1 MNKIKEILKEKK
13 TLIPFLPAGYPSINA
28 TKQFVKVLVN
38 CGIKVVELG
47 VPFSDP
53 VADGPTITNSYSFA
67 IQNGTKSEDVYLMA
81 DELKDEFGIAIIP
94 MLYYNLIY
102 NKGEENFAKRISSFA
117 DAVIVPDLPFKES
130 HRLRPHLE
138 KFDIS
143 YVPFATPNIKEED
156 IKKISDYANAF
167 IYAVT
172 VFGITGA
179 RSSYSNDTYTYLE
192 RVKKISSKYV
202 AAGFGVSSKEQF
214 ESLPT
219 DAVIIGSA
227 LVKQIEPD
235 NIEKSKENIEG
246 LIKKIIN

>member
-1 MNKIKEILKEKK
+1 MSKIREILKEKK
-13 TLIPFLPAGYPSINA
+13 TLIPFLPAGYPSLNA
-28 TKQFVKVLVN
+28 TKQFVEVLVE
-38 CGIKVVELG
+38 CGIKAIEIG
-47 VPFSDP
+47 IPFSDP

-67 IQNGTKSEDVYLMA
+67 IKNGIKSEDVYLLSE
-81 DELKDEFGIAIIP
+81 ELKEKYKIAIIP

-117 DAVIVPDLPFKES
+117 DAVIVPDLPFRES

-138 KFDIS
+138 KFNIS
-143 YVPFATPNIKEED
+143 YIPFATPNIREED
-156 IKKISDYANAF
+156 IKTISKYTNAF

-179 RSSYSNDTYTYLE
+179 RSSYSKNTYNYLE
-192 RVKKISSKYV
+192 YVKKISSNYV

-214 ESLPT
+214 EKLPT

-227 LVKQIEPD
+227 LIKQIDPD
-235 NIEKSKENIEG
+235 NIGKSKENIKK
-246 LIKKIIN
+246 LINSIII

>member
-1 MNKIKEILKEKK
+1 MNKIRNILKEKK
-13 TLIPFLPAGYPSINA
+13 TLIPFLPAGYPSLRA
-28 TKQFVKVLVN
+28 TKQFVKVLVD
-38 CGIKVVELG
+38 CGIKLIELG

-67 IQNGTKSEDVYLMA
+67 IKNGTKSEDVYLLA
-81 DELKDEFGIAIIP
+81 EELKEEFGIAIIP

-102 NKGEENFAKRISSFA
+102 NKGEENFVKRVSSFA
-117 DAVIVPDLPFKES
+117 DAVIVPDLPCRES
-130 HRLRPHLE
+130 HRLRSHLE

-143 YVPFATPNIKEED
+143 YIPFATPNIREED
-156 IKKISDYANAF
+156 LKKISDYASAF

-172 VFGITGA
+172 VFGITGT
-179 RSSYSNDTYTYLE
+179 RSNYSNDTYSYLE

-214 ESLPT
+214 DNLPT

-227 LVKQIEPD
+227 IVKQIEPG
-235 NIEKSKENIEG
+235 NIEKSKGNIER
-246 LIKKIIN
+246 LIKDIIN

>member
-1 MNKIKEILKEKK
+1 MNKIRTILKEKK
-13 TLIPFLPAGYPSINA
+13 TLIPFLPAGYPSLKA

-38 CGIKVVELG
+38 CGIKVIELG

-67 IQNGTKSEDVYLMA
+67 IQNGTKSEDIYLLA
-81 DELKDEFGIAIIP
+81 EELKEEFDIAIIP

-102 NKGEENFAKRISSFA
+102 NKGEENFAKRMSSFA
-117 DAVIVPDLPFKES
+117 DAVIVPDLPFRES
-130 HRLRPHLE
+130 YRLRPYLE
-138 KFDIS
+138 KFGIS
-143 YVPFATPNIKEED
+143 YIPFATPNIREED
-156 IKKISDYANAF
+156 IKKISDYTNAF

-179 RSSYSNDTYTYLE
+179 RSNYSKDTYNYLE

-214 ESLPT
+214 NSLPT

-227 LVKQIEPD
+227 IVKQIEPD
-235 NIEKSKENIEG
+235 NVEKSKSNIEK
-246 LIKKIIN
+246 LIKNIIN